1 MFSMPGASFPAS
13 ISRRDM
19 LAGFAGVAGLQFA
32 PEAWAA
38 PLAATDGLMAISP
51 DGRLRVFLVSPA
63 EIDHPLA
70 WAATFDGRPVLQP
83 SSLSLRLE
91 DGTKIGPGA
100 TLTGQH
106 RTSISGHWSP
116 PYGIAARHDESH
128 EQIVATFDQP
138 GLNGRRIAFEIILRA
153 YDAGVAIRYLLLG
166 DLGTPMRIA
175 EERTEF
181 RFAPG
186 ATVYSSR
193 DEGEYFT
200 SSIADMDPTPDPGLT
215 ASTDKGA
222 LADTPLTV
230 VTAGGLLVSIG
241 ESDRRHYPR
250 MMVTAAGPDALVTR
264 LMHFPGRATGYS
276 GPGETAPDPVFTVDT
291 PFATPWRSLLIAETA
306 ASMIEKAGFVPT
318 LATANQLGD
327 TSWIRPGRA
336 FRIRKPYTN
345 DNARRC
351 IAFAAAR
358 KLDYVELDAQWYG
371 DGTDASDATVPIA
384 GLDMVRLV
392 SDARDQ
398 GLRVILYVDRVPAT
412 RQLDAIVRTY
422 KAWGVAGIKFGFI
435 WEGRQR
441 DVDFIETLVRTCGEH
456 QLLVNL
462 HDDLRPAG
470 LERTYPNYIALEGVR
485 GNEHFP
491 TARHNVTLP
500 FTRCLSGPIDY
511 TICNAHPRN
520 QTTRAHQ
527 FAMAVVYYNPL
538 TFLYWYDT
546 PERYAG
552 REWPDL
558 AFFDECPTSWDESR
572 GLLGSIGDHVVVARR
587 SGTRWFVG
595 AMTNETPRILRLPLG
610 FLGKGRWHAQVFQD
624 GAPRVAPND
633 TELLVTRRTVSGER
647 HIDLHLA
654 PSGGQAIILTPAV

>member
-1 MFSMPGASFPAS
+1 MPPTLLPS
-13 ISRRDM
+13 ISRRDV
-19 LAGFAGVAGLQFA
+19 LAGIAGVASLQFS

-38 PLAATDGLMAISP
+38 AFGAADRPMAISP
-51 DGRLRVFLVSPA
+51 DGRLRAFLVSPA
-63 EIDHPLA
+63 EINHPPA
-70 WAATFDGRPVLQP
+70 WAATLDGRPVLQP

-91 DGTKIGPGA
+91 DGTAIGPGA
-100 TLTGQH
+100 RLTDQQ
-106 RTSISGHWSP
+106 RTSFSGHWSP
-116 PYGIAARHDESH
+116 PYGIAAHYDESH
-128 EQIVATFDQP
+128 GQIVGTFDQP
-138 GLNGRRIAFEIILRA
+138 GLNGQRIAFEIILRA
-153 YDAGVAIRYLLLG
+153 YNAGIAVRYRLLG
-166 DLGTPMRIA
+166 DSGTPVRIA

-186 ATVYSSR
+186 ATVYCSR

-200 SSIADMDPTPDPGLT
+200 SPLADMDPTPDPGLT
-215 ASTDKGA
+215 ASTDRGP
-222 LADTPLTV
+222 LTDTPLTI
-230 VTAGGLLVSIG
+230 VTADGLFVSIG

-250 MMVTAAGPDALVTR
+250 MTVAAAGPDTLVTR

-276 GPGETAPDPVFTVDT
+276 GPGETAPEPAFSVNA
-291 PFATPWRSLLIAETA
+291 PFATPWRSFLIAETA
-306 ASMIEKAGFVPT
+306 AGMTEKAGFVPT

-345 DNARRC
+345 DNAQRC

-358 KLDYVELDAQWYG
+358 KLDYVELDAHWYG
-371 DGTDASDATVPIA
+371 DGTDPSDATVPIT
-384 GLDMVRLV
+384 GLDMARLV

-412 RQLDAIVRTY
+412 RQLDAIVSTY

-441 DVDFIETLVRTCGEH
+441 DVDFIEALVRTCGEH

-527 FAMAVVYYNPL
+527 IAMAVVYYNPL

-552 REWPDL
+552 AEWPDL

-572 GLLGSIGDHVVVARR
+572 GLLGSIGEYVVIARR
-587 SGTRWFVG
+587 SGRRWFVG
-595 AMTNETPRILRLPLG
+595 AMTNETSRVLRLPLS
-610 FLGKGRWHAQVFQD
+610 FLGGGRWQAQVFQD
-624 GAPRVAPND
+624 GARRVAPND
-633 TELLVTRRTVSGER
+633 TQLVVTRRTVVDEQY
-647 HIDLHLA
+647 IDLHLA
-654 PSGGQAIILTPAV
+654 PSGGQAIILTPAA

>member
-1 MFSMPGASFPAS
+1 MFPMPAASLPPL

-19 LAGFAGVAGLQFA
+19 LAGFAGIAGLQCA

-38 PLAATDGLMAISP
+38 ALAAADGQVASSP
-51 DGRLRVFLVSPA
+51 DGRLRALLVSA
-63 EIDHPLA
+63 TEVDHPPA
-70 WAATFDGRPVLQP
+70 WAATFDGRSVLQP
-83 SSLSLRLE
+83 SNLSLRLE
-91 DGTKIGPGA
+91 DGTTIGPGA
-100 TLTGQH
+100 TLSGLR
-106 RTSISGHWSP
+106 RTSFSGHWSP
-116 PYGIAARHDESH
+116 PYGIAARYDESH

-138 GLNGRRIAFEIILRA
+138 GQNGERIAFEIVLRA
-153 YDAGVAIRYLLLG
+153 YNAGIAIRYRLLG
-166 DLGTPMRIA
+166 HLGAPMRIA

-200 SSIADMDPTPDPGLT
+200 SSLAGMNPTPDPGLT
-215 ASTDKGA
+215 ASTDRGP
-222 LADTPLTV
+222 LADTPVTV
-230 VTAGGLLVSIG
+230 ATADGLLVSIG

-276 GPGETAPDPVFTVDT
+276 GPGETAPDSVFAVDT

-306 ASMIEKAGFVPT
+306 AAMIEKAGFVPT

-345 DNARRC
+345 ENARRC

-358 KLDYVELDAQWYG
+358 KLEYVELDAQWYG
-371 DGTDASDATVPIA
+371 DGTDAGDATVPLA

-392 SDARDQ
+392 SDAREQ

-441 DVDFIETLVRTCGEH
+441 DVEFIETLVRTCGEH
-456 QLLVNL
+456 QLLANL

-470 LERTYPNYIALEGVR
+470 LERTFPNYIALEGVR

-527 FAMAVVYYNPL
+527 IAMAVVYYNPL
-538 TFLYWYDT
+538 AFLYWYDT

-558 AFFDECPTSWDESR
+558 AFFDECPTSWDESL
-572 GLLGSIGDHVVVARR
+572 GLMGSIGDYVVVARR
-587 SGTRWFVG
+587 SGRRWFVG
-595 AMTNETPRILRLPLG
+595 AMTNETSRILRLPLS
-610 FLGKGRWHAQVFQD
+610 FLGRGRWQAQIFRD
-624 GAPRVAPND
+624 GPPRLAPND
-633 TELLVTRRTVSGER
+633 TPLVVAPRIVSGER

-654 PSGGQAIILTPAV
+654 PSGGQAIILAPAA

>member
-1 MFSMPGASFPAS
+1 MFPMPAASLPAS
-13 ISRRDM
+13 ISRREM
-19 LAGFAGVAGLQFA
+19 LAGLAGIAGLQCA

-38 PLAATDGLMAISP
+38 ALAATDGLVVSSP
-51 DGRLRVFLVSPA
+51 DGRLRAFLVSA
-63 EIDHPLA
+63 TEIDHSPA
-70 WAATFDGRPVLQP
+70 WAATFDGRSVLRP
-83 SSLSLRLE
+83 SALSLSLE
-91 DGTKIGPGA
+91 DGTVIGPGA
-100 TLTGQH
+100 TLRGEQRTGF
-106 RTSISGHWSP
+106 SGHWSP
-116 PYGIAARHDESH
+116 PYGIAARYDESH
-128 EQIVATFDQP
+128 EQIVATFDQRGP
-138 GLNGRRIAFEIILRA
+138 NGARIAFEIVLRV
-153 YDAGVAIRYLLLG
+153 YNAGIAMRYRLLG
-166 DLGTPMRIA
+166 NSGTPVRIA

-186 ATVYSSR
+186 ATVFSSR
-193 DEGEYFT
+193 DEGEYFA
-200 SSIADMDPTPDPGLT
+200 SSLAGMNPTPDPELT
-215 ASTDKGA
+215 ASTDRGP
-222 LADTPLTV
+222 LADTPVTV
-230 VTAGGLLVSIG
+230 ATADGLLVSIG

-250 MMVTAAGPDALVTR
+250 MMVTPAGPDALVTR

-276 GPGETAPDPVFTVDT
+276 GPGETAPDSIFAVDT
-291 PFATPWRSLLIAETA
+291 PFATPWRSLLIAESA
-306 ASMIEKAGFVPT
+306 AGMIEKAGFVPT

-351 IAFAAAR
+351 IAFASAR

-392 SDARDQ
+392 SDARDR

-412 RQLDAIVRTY
+412 RQLEAIVRTY

-527 FAMAVVYYNPL
+527 IAMAVVYYSPL
-538 TFLYWYDT
+538 AFLYWYDT

-558 AFFDECPTSWDESR
+558 AFFDECPTSWDESL
-572 GLLGSIGDHVVVARR
+572 GLLGSIGDYVVVARR
-587 SGTRWFVG
+587 SGRRWFVG
-595 AMTNETPRILRLPLG
+595 AMTNETSRSLRLPLS
-610 FLGKGRWHAQVFQD
+610 FLGRGRWQAQIFQD
-624 GAPRVAPND
+624 GLPRVAPND
-633 TELLVTRRTVSGER
+633 TPLVVTPRILSGER

-654 PSGGQAIILTPAV
+654 PSGGQAIILAPAA